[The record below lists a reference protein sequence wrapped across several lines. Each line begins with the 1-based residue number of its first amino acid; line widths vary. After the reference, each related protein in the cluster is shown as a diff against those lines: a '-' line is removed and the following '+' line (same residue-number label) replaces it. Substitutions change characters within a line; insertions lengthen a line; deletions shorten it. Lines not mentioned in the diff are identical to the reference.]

1 MNIEDENLYGKGITD
16 SEFKDRI
23 IKVLLGT
30 GYYVADPISNNQV
43 NEIVLEEIIQQYGD
57 NNWKYRYIN
66 YTKLIDEEEK
76 LKNLIKIK
84 NREIDELSKKLDGT
98 KFNRKYSKLCKQK
111 IDLELKQD
119 VVRKKMKKIK
129 MNYDIDYDE
138 FIIGRKF

>member
-1 MNIEDENLYGKGITD
+1 M
-16 SEFKDRI
+16 
-23 IKVLLGT
+23 
-30 GYYVADPISNNQV
+30 ADPISNNQV
-43 NEIVLEEIIQQYGD
+43 NEVVLEEIIQQYGD

-66 YTKLIDEEEK
+66 YNKLINEEEK

-119 VVRKKMKKIK
+119 VVRKKMKKIE

>member
-16 SEFKDRI
+16 SEFRDRI

-43 NEIVLEEIIQQYGD
+43 NEVVLEEIIQQYGD

-66 YTKLIDEEEK
+66 YNKLLDEEER
-76 LKNLIKIK
+76 LKNLIKAK
-84 NREIDELSKKLDGT
+84 NREMDELHKTLDGT
-98 KFNRKYSKLCKQK
+98 KFSKKYSKLCKQK

-119 VVRKKMKKIK
+119 VVRKKMKKIE
-129 MNYDIDYDE
+129 MNYDIDYEE
-138 FIIGRKF
+138 FVRRIK

>member
-1 MNIEDENLYGKGITD
+1 MNIDDVNLYGKGITD

-43 NEIVLEEIIQQYGD
+43 NEVVLEEIIQQYGD

-66 YTKLIDEEEK
+66 YNKLINEEEK

-98 KFNRKYSKLCKQK
+98 KFNRKYSKLYKQK

-119 VVRKKMKKIK
+119 VVRKKMKKIE

>member
-1 MNIEDENLYGKGITD
+1 MNIDDVNLYGNGITD

-57 NNWKYRYIN
+57 NNWKYRHIN
-66 YTKLIDEEEK
+66 YNKLINEEEK
-76 LKNLIKIK
+76 LKNLIQIK
-84 NREIDELSKKLDGT
+84 NREIDELSKKLDST
-98 KFNRKYSKLCKQK
+98 KFNRKYSKLYKQK

-119 VVRKKMKKIK
+119 VVRKKMKKIE

>member
-66 YTKLIDEEEK
+66 YNKLIDEEEK

-119 VVRKKMKKIK
+119 VVRKKMKKIE

>member
-1 MNIEDENLYGKGITD
+1 MTIEDENLYGKGITD
-16 SEFKDRI
+16 SEFKDCI

-30 GYYVADPISNNQV
+30 GYYIADPISNNQV
-43 NEIVLEEIIQQYGD
+43 NEVVLEEIIQQYGD

-66 YTKLIDEEEK
+66 YNKLIDEEEK

-119 VVRKKMKKIK
+119 VVRKKMKKIE
-129 MNYDIDYDE
+129 MNYNIDYDE